1 MRKSQQQRLQEL
13 ADLGA
18 EAEAP
23 AKQRIATPAPIQ
35 MMEFKAAPD
44 SSKQERLEGVH
55 RRATTVRQIDAAA
68 VRRSKYAN
76 RHPDE
81 FKTAEYLELA
91 ADILAT
97 GGNRVPGKVRR
108 LHGQDEGSFEIVF
121 GHRRH
126 QACLDHGLP
135 FLAEVCD
142 ADNRTLFEEMTREN
156 LFRKDPSPWDWGQHY
171 AAGLRDVYSTQ
182 EELCAANGKSKAHVS
197 MALQIADLP
206 PEVIAAFASP
216 LQIQLAWGSALQDAL
231 RVNREAV
238 LKRAT
243 ALQGSSKPATQV
255 FRELAGNRE
264 QRARVAELK
273 VHGREVGSVS
283 MKGGAITV
291 KLKKRTLEAD
301 QLHEF
306 RKLIE
311 DFLAGRIAR

>member
-18 EAEAP
+18 EGDAP

-55 RRATTVRQIDAAA
+55 RRATTVRQISATT

-81 FKTAEYLELA
+81 FKTPEYLELA
-91 ADILAT
+91 ADIKAT
-97 GGNRVPGKVRR
+97 GGNQVPGKVRR
-108 LHGQDEGSFEIVF
+108 LHGAEEGGFEIIF

-135 FLAEVCD
+135 FLAEICD
-142 ADNRTLFEEMTREN
+142 SDNRTLFEEMTREN

-171 AAGLRDVYSTQ
+171 AAGLRDVYATQ
-182 EELCAANGKSKAHVS
+182 DELCAANGKSKGHVS
-197 MALQIADLP
+197 MALQIAELP
-206 PEVIAAFASP
+206 AEVVEAFASP
-216 LQIQLAWGSALQDAL
+216 LQIQLAWGPAMQEAL
-231 RVNREAV
+231 RTNREGV
-238 LKRAT
+238 LKRAA
-243 ALQGSSKPATQV
+243 ALKGSTKSATQV

-264 QRARVAELK
+264 QRARVADLK
-273 VHGREVGSVS
+273 VHGREVGSVA

-311 DFLAGRIAR
+311 DFLASRVAK